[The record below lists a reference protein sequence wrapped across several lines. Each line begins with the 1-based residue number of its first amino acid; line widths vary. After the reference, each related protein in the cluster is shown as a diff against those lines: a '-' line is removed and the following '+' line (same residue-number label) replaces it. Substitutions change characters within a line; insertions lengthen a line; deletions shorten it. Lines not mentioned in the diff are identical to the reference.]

1 MGRTAYVVEAYAPY
15 GGTYMAYHV
24 ARILHV
30 DFGYGVR
37 VVTSIP
43 EPIDSAEESLFHYD
57 HRFPRVSPTD
67 CEGLIGDDDVLI
79 CNPSFS
85 SQQLGLRSRGLKI
98 MYAQG
103 FTTFNALDCFFDH
116 YFAVSGFVQ
125 NFLSQTYGISAPVI
139 PAFLVDLEGLL
150 PPTLPVDAAAA
161 WEARPPFSLALN
173 MKGDP
178 VQQMLL
184 LSRLRSELKA
194 KDLALEASI
203 DWDNALERGREK
215 VPRRRLLERLASVRY
230 LLTLSLTEGFG
241 LVPLEAMSMGAV
253 VLGFDGFGGREY
265 MVPGTNCAVA
275 ACPDVALA
283 ADALIRV
290 MRDDLF
296 AKRLATLGVQT
307 ASAYSYE
314 SFHRRWVDAF
324 NQILPR
330 VSRLHDARADTSDSG
345 THPQ

>member
-1 MGRTAYVVEAYAPY
+1 MGKTAYVVEAYAPY
-15 GGTYMAYHV
+15 GGAYMAYHV

-37 VVTSIP
+37 VVTPNP
-43 EPIDSAEESLFHYD
+43 EPTDPDGESLFHYD
-57 HRFPRVSPTD
+57 PRFPRISPAD

-85 SQQLGLRSRGLKI
+85 SRQLGLRSRGLKI

-103 FTTFNALDCFFDH
+103 FTTFKALDCFFDH

-178 VQQMLL
+178 VQQMVLL
-184 LSRLRSELKA
+184 DRLRSELRTR
-194 KDLALEASI
+194 DLALEASI
-203 DWDNALERGREK
+203 DWDGALERGREK
-215 VPRRRLLERLASVRY
+215 VPRRQFLERLASVRY

-241 LVPLEAMSMGAV
+241 LVPLEAMGMGAV

-275 ACPDVALA
+275 ACPDVTAA
-283 ADALIRV
+283 ADTMIRV
-290 MRDDLF
+290 MRDDAV
-296 AKRLATLGVQT
+296 AKRLATAGMQT

-314 SFHRRWVDAF
+314 SFHRRWVDAL

-330 VSRLHDARADTSDSG
+330 VSRVHDARADTTGLG